1 METEFLYVIIPLLV
15 GALTQLTK
23 FAIFSYKHGIQWDYF
38 FTHGHMPSTHSA
50 FVSALIVT
58 TGYYHG
64 ISSGAFLVA
73 FSLSIII
80 FDDALRLRMY
90 LGDQGR
96 YLNNLVQSL
105 EIDPKKFPRLK
116 ERVGHRTS
124 EVIVGIIYG
133 IALSYLFIYF
143 FSIFFK

>member
-1 METEFLYVIIPLLV
+1 
-15 GALTQLTK
+15 
-23 FAIFSYKHGIQWDYF
+23 
-38 FTHGHMPSTHSA
+38 MPSTHSA

-58 TGYYHG
+58 TGHYYG
-64 ISSGAFLVA
+64 VNSGAFLVA

-96 YLNNLVQSL
+96 YLNNLVQDL
-105 EIDPKKFPRLK
+105 KIDQKKFPRLK

-133 IALSYLFIYF
+133 IALSYLCIYF
-143 FSIFFK
+143 LSIFFQ

>member
-1 METEFLYVIIPLLV
+1 MEASYLYIFIPVIV
-15 GALTQLTK
+15 GGITQITK
-23 FAIFSYKHGIQWDYF
+23 FSIYSYKHGLDWSYF

-58 TGYYHG
+58 TGHYYG
-64 ISSGAFLVA
+64 VNSGAFLVA

-96 YLNNLVQSL
+96 YLNNLVQDL
-105 EIDPKKFPRLK
+105 KIDQKKFPRLK

-133 IALSYLFIYF
+133 VALSYLCIYLLSVF
-143 FSIFFK
+143 F